1 MLAMLLNSNQS
12 NRRSAIQRYL
22 YGVFSG
28 YRQKRFAVLV
38 VGCLVEA
45 SSTDIPQA
53 EQPEL
58 TIFECKLPFI
68 SDGIHKLNL
77 NGSNFLNFVCSSPVP
92 K

>member
-1 MLAMLLNSNQS
+1 M
-12 NRRSAIQRYL
+12 
-22 YGVFSG
+22 
-28 YRQKRFAVLV
+28 
-38 VGCLVEA
+38 EA
-45 SSTDIPQA
+45 SSTDMLQA

-92 K
+92 KWVLQYVREMTYYPKVFTF